1 MTEKVLLVDDE
12 EEFVN
17 TLAERMRTRGMTVF
31 TSTSAME
38 ALGKIEEESF
48 DAVVLD
54 LMMPGVDGLQAL
66 KIIKE
71 KRPEI
76 QVILLTGHAS
86 VKSGVEAIKL
96 GATEFLEKPAD
107 IGILTEKIKRAQAQK
122 MILVEKET
130 EEKIK
135 KIMGEKSW

>member
-1 MTEKVLLVDDE
+1 MTEKILLVDDE

-17 TLAERMRTRGMTVF
+17 TLAERMRNRGMNVS
-31 TSTSAME
+31 TSTSAVE
-38 ALGKIEEESF
+38 ALGKIEDESF

-54 LMMPGVDGLQAL
+54 LMMPGFDGLQAL

-86 VKSGVEAIKL
+86 VRSGVEAIKL

-107 IGILTEKIKRAQAQK
+107 IELLTEKIKRAQAQK
-122 MILVEKET
+122 MILVEKKT
-130 EEKIK
+130 ADKIK
-135 KIMGEKSW
+135 KIISEKAW

>member
-12 EEFVN
+12 EDFVN
-17 TLAERMRTRGMTVF
+17 TLAERMKNRGMDVT

-54 LMMPGVDGLQAL
+54 LMMPGFDGLQAL

-86 VKSGVEAIKL
+86 VRSGVEAIKL
-96 GATEFLEKPAD
+96 GATEFLEKPAN
-107 IGILTEKIKRAQAQK
+107 IEVLT
-122 MILVEKET
+122 
-130 EEKIK
+130 EKIK
-135 KIMGEKSW
+135 KIMSEKSR

>member
-12 EEFVN
+12 EEFVK
-17 TLAERMRTRGMTVF
+17 TLAERMKTRGMDVS

-38 ALGKIEEESF
+38 ALGKLEEQNF

-66 KIIKE
+66 KIIKQNQ
-71 KRPEI
+71 PEI

-96 GATEFLEKPAD
+96 GATEFLEKPAN
-107 IGILTEKIKRAQAQK
+107 IEVLTEKIRRAQAEK
-122 MILVEKET
+122 MILVEKKT

-135 KIMGEKSW
+135 KIMSEKSW